1 MQTQIVIRLSILTEI
16 KFKLDTVQFVNDGT
30 QRENKKKNI
39 EGVTLLNH
47 TSCTGF

>member
-30 QRENKKKNI
+30 QRENNEKKTSK
-39 EGVTLLNH
+39 GVPY
-47 TSCTGF
+47 